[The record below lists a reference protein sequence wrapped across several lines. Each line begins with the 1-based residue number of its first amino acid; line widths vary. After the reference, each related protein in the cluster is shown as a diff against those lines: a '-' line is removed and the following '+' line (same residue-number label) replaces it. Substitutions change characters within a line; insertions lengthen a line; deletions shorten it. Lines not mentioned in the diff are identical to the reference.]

1 MADGGLDGENVD
13 FVNEK
18 DLYKILDVPKGAKS
32 DDIKKAYRK
41 RSLRY
46 HPDKNAG
53 DPDAKL
59 KFQRISEAYSILS
72 DAKKRLKYDKSGDMD
87 LEDFDMDQ
95 FMNMWV
101 GEMMEEGGMVDDMM
115 KEVMPWTSEED
126 KMAQFMDEKV
136 QANGGKEWAT
146 ETMKSMK
153 ASFESFMKQIAGI
166 GDGSGEFV
174 LPDGTKALLSSRGWA
189 RADMSK
195 VKGVP
200 DIRSHM
206 QTRVS

>member
-1 MADGGLDGENVD
+1 
-13 FVNEK
+13 
-18 DLYKILDVPKGAKS
+18 
-32 DDIKKAYRK
+32 
-41 RSLRY
+41 
-46 HPDKNAG
+46 
-53 DPDAKL
+53 
-59 KFQRISEAYSILS
+59 
-72 DAKKRLKYDKSGDMD
+72 
-87 LEDFDMDQ
+87 
-95 FMNMWV
+95 
-101 GEMMEEGGMVDDMM
+101 M

-136 QANGGKEWAT
+136 QANGGKVLCSLCQVSMSNKRLMLAHFETKHRWDCEEWAT

-174 LPDGTKALLSSRGWA
+174 LPDGTKA
-189 RADMSK
+189 DMSK

-206 QTRVS
+206 QTRVDKAKDAEAVMDMYRKVAGVQYQPDGETAVSEGSEVQKVPDFVPDPKEIAK